1 MGSALLFLFYSAIS
15 LIIFIV
21 IASAILS
28 WLIAFDV
35 LNVRNPTVYRIVR
48 TLDAL
53 TDPLLRPIRRFM
65 PNLGGVDISPIIL
78 ILLLQ
83 ALKILVANTLDG
95 PLRAALG

>member
-1 MGSALLFLFYSAIS
+1 MGSARLFLFYSAIQ

-21 IASAILS
+21 IVSAILS

-35 LNVRNPTVYRIVR
+35 LNVRNQTVYRIVR
-48 TLDAL
+48 ALDAM

-65 PNLGGVDISPIIL
+65 PNLGGIDISPIIL

-83 ALKILVANTLDG
+83 ALKILVANTIDM